1 MTIQTNPA
9 NQATIVVDNVS
20 KWFGSVVAVNE
31 VSFEVRPGITG
42 LLGPNGAGKSTLIH
56 MMTGLSKPSDGSV
69 TVHGQAARNNPTLY
83 RRLGIM
89 AEHDA
94 LYEFYTG
101 REYVNLAA
109 KMLEIDSADMFVDQA
124 IERVDL
130 ASVQHRK
137 IQTYSRGMRQR
148 IRLAASMVHDPAV
161 LVLDE
166 PLSGTD
172 PRQRIEIQGL
182 LLELA
187 KQGRTIVVSS
197 HILEEIEAI
206 ADNILL
212 VVSGKLAASGDYRA
226 IRAKLNE
233 RPYKV
238 MVKCEK
244 PRQMAAALV
253 EIEEVESVSVDQ
265 DEMLSVTS
273 TNVETLQRMIPK
285 TAAALELRL
294 YQVEPVDDSLESVFN
309 YIVEG

>member
-1 MTIQTNPA
+1 MSLDAGSSQGPTIA
-9 NQATIVVDNVS
+9 VDNVS

-31 VSFEVRPGITG
+31 VSFEVGPGITG

-56 MMTGLSKPSDGSV
+56 MMTGLSEPSDGTVSV
-69 TVHGQAARNNPTLY
+69 YGQPARNNPELY
-83 RRLGIM
+83 RRLGVM

-109 KMLEIDSADMFVDQA
+109 TMLELDPTSTFVDQA

-130 ASVQHRK
+130 GSVQHRK

-148 IRLAASMVHDPAV
+148 IRLAASMVHDPDV
-161 LVLDE
+161 LILDE

-172 PRQRIEIQGL
+172 PRQRIEIQDL
-182 LLELA
+182 LMDLA
-187 KQGRTIVVSS
+187 RQGRTIVVSS

-238 MVKCEK
+238 SVRCER
-244 PRQMAAALV
+244 PRQMAALLV
-253 EIEEVESVSVDQ
+253 EIEEVESVSVDVEQ
-265 DEMLSVTS
+265 MLTVTS
-273 TNVETLQRMIPK
+273 TNVETLQKMIPR
-285 TAAALELRL
+285 AAAELGVRL
-294 YQVEPVDDSLESVFN
+294 FQVEPVDDSLESVFN

>member
-1 MTIQTNPA
+1 MSYGTS
-9 NQATIVVDNVS
+9 NQPTIVVDNVS

-31 VSFEVRPGITG
+31 VSFEVGPGITG

-56 MMTGLSKPSDGSV
+56 MMTGLSKPSDGTV
-69 TVHGQAARNNPTLY
+69 LVHGEPARNNPGLY

-101 REYVNLAA
+101 REYVKFAA
-109 KMLEIDSADMFVDQA
+109 TTFGLDPIGKFVDQA

-130 ASVQHRK
+130 GDVQHRK

-148 IRLAASMVHDPAV
+148 IRLAASMVHDPDL

-172 PRQRIEIQGL
+172 PRQRIEIQNL
-182 LLELA
+182 LREFARL
-187 KQGRTIVVSS
+187 GRTIVVSS

-226 IRAKLNE
+226 IRAKLNK
-233 RPYKV
+233 RPYRV
-238 MVKCEK
+238 AVRCEG
-244 PRQMAAALV
+244 PRRMAAALV
-253 EIEEVESVSVDQ
+253 EISEVESVSVDS
-265 DEMLSVTS
+265 DGLLTVTS
-273 TNVETLQRMIPK
+273 TNVETLQRMIPRF
-285 TAAALELRL
+285 AAKLDIRL
-294 YQVEPVDDSLESVFN
+294 YQVEPQDDSLESVFS

>member
-1 MTIQTNPA
+1 MSLDSGSSRGPTIA
-9 NQATIVVDNVS
+9 VDNVS

-31 VSFEVRPGITG
+31 VSFDVGPGITG

-56 MMTGLSKPSDGSV
+56 MMTGLSEPSDGTVSV
-69 TVHGQAARNNPTLY
+69 YGQPARNNPELY

-109 KMLEIDSADMFVDQA
+109 KMLQLDPANTFVDQA

-130 ASVQHRK
+130 GSVQHRK

-148 IRLAASMVHDPAV
+148 IRLAASMVHDPDV
-161 LVLDE
+161 LILDE

-172 PRQRIEIQGL
+172 PRQRIEIQDL
-182 LLELA
+182 LMNLA
-187 KQGRTIVVSS
+187 RQGRTIVVSS

-238 MVKCEK
+238 LVRCER
-244 PRQMAAALV
+244 PRQMAALLV
-253 EIEEVESVSVDQ
+253 GIEEVESVSVDVEQ
-265 DEMLSVTS
+265 MLTVTS
-273 TNVETLQRMIPK
+273 TNVETLQKMIPK
-285 TAAALELRL
+285 AAAELGVRL
-294 YQVEPVDDSLESVFN
+294 FQVEPIDDSLESVFN